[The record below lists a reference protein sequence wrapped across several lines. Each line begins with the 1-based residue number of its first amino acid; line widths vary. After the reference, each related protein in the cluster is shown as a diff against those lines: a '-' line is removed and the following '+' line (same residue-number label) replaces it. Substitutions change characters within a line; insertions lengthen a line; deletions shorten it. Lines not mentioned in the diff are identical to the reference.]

1 MPIQIKIVLAIY
13 WLSTTLYATYWLIKN
28 PSNRTYED
36 PEYVSLLEI
45 LAKFFMSAILGPFFV
60 PIALLNTVRFKR

>member
-1 MPIQIKIVLAIY
+1 MKIVILIY
-13 WLSTTLYATYWLIKN
+13 WLATTIYATYWLVKN

-45 LAKFFMSAILGPFFV
+45 LAKFFVCLILGPFFV
-60 PIALLNTVRFKR
+60 PIALLSTIRFKR